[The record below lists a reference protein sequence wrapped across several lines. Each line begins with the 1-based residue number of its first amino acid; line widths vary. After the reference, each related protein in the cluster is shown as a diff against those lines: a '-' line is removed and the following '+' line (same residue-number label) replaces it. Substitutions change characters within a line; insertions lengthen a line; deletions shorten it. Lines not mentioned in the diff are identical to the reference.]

1 VISIYFHFL
10 SFTKSSLLYISDVCI
25 NNPWVIA
32 CRFYFNCWKFEHSK
46 YLIFLISS
54 TNISFL

>member
-25 NNPWVIA
+25 NNP
-32 CRFYFNCWKFEHSK
+32 
-46 YLIFLISS
+46 
-54 TNISFL
+54 